1 MDLLLEIKR
10 FYEIL
15 TKHTNRKAAKLE
27 EIEAVAEEVF
37 NDKWKVLT
45 NEIKVVFSNEVI
57 AELNEQLDKIKEIVA
72 NEKQN

>member
-15 TKHTNRKAAKLE
+15 TKHTNREAAKLE

-57 AELNEQLDKIKEIVA
+57 TELNEQLDKIKEIVA

>member
-15 TKHTNRKAAKLE
+15 TKHTNREAVKLE

-45 NEIKVVFSNEVI
+45 NEIKIVFSNEVI
-57 AELNEQLDKIKEIVA
+57 TELNEQLDKIKEIVA

>member
-15 TKHTNRKAAKLE
+15 TKHTNREAAKLE

-72 NEKQN
+72 NEKEN

>member
-15 TKHTNRKAAKLE
+15 TKHTNREAAKLE

-45 NEIKVVFSNEVI
+45 NEIKAVFSNEVI

>member
-15 TKHTNRKAAKLE
+15 TKHTNREAAKLE

-45 NEIKVVFSNEVI
+45 KEIKVVFSNEVI
-57 AELNEQLDKIKEIVA
+57 TELNEQLEKIKEIVA

>member
-15 TKHTNRKAAKLE
+15 TKHTNREAAKLE

>member
-15 TKHTNRKAAKLE
+15 TKHTNREAAKLE

-45 NEIKVVFSNEVI
+45 NEIKVVFSSEVI

>member
-15 TKHTNRKAAKLE
+15 TKHTNREVATLE
-27 EIEAVAEEVF
+27 EIETAAEEVF

-45 NEIKVVFSNEVI
+45 KEIKIVFSNEVI
-57 AELNEQLDKIKEIVA
+57 TELNEQLDKIKEIVA

>member
-15 TKHTNRKAAKLE
+15 TKHTNREAVKLE

-45 NEIKVVFSNEVI
+45 NEIKIIFSNEVI
-57 AELNEQLDKIKEIVA
+57 TELNEQLDKIKEIVA